1 MKITHTPPSDSW
13 LSIFEDLHPE
23 SIRWDI
29 EYKRQVI
36 NENDLSFWV
45 VDNENSNLYLGEF
58 IIGDGTLGDYMYLMS
73 ISSLKKG
80 VGNFMWQ
87 YLIDLMYRVKTYRI
101 LGEARP
107 GASWHLAQKYGAEKI
122 SDILNHG
129 GTGETYINFIIEL
142 K

>member
-1 MKITHTPPSDSW
+1 MKITHTPPSDGW
-13 LSIFEDLHPE
+13 LTVFEDLHPE

-29 EYKRQVI
+29 EYKRHVV

-45 VDNENSNLYLGEF
+45 VDEDNSDLYLGEF
-58 IIGDGTLGDYMYLMS
+58 IVGDGTLGDYIYLMS

-80 VGNFMWQ
+80 VGNFMWK
-87 YLIDLMYRVKTYRI
+87 YLIDLMYKVKTYRI

-107 GASWHLAQKYGAEKI
+107 GASWHLAQKHGAKKI
-122 SDILNHG
+122 GDIVNHG
-129 GTGETYINFIIEL
+129 GTGETYIDFFIEL